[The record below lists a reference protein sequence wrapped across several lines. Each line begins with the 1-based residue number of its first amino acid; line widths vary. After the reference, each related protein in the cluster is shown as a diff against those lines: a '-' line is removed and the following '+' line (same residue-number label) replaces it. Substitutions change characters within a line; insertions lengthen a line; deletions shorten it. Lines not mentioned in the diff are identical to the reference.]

1 MSPKVRNALIITVTL
16 IVAFG
21 IGAAWQFAQAD
32 RARREL
38 AEVTAELDATRH
50 EVNLEKLQSTL
61 ALATVA
67 AQLGN
72 HERARQLTSD
82 FFTGL
87 QEVSA
92 DVSDAERAAFDR
104 ILLGRDNLITRL
116 SRAEPEAGL
125 ELARLLGSYQG
136 ALGRQTDGLPTG
148 APTQMPAADTMS

>member
-1 MSPKVRNALIITVTL
+1 MNPKVRNALIITAAL
-16 IVAFG
+16 ITTFG

-38 AEVTAELDATRH
+38 SEAMAQLDTTRR

-87 QEVSA
+87 QQISA
-92 DVSDAERAAFDR
+92 DVTDEERAAFDR
-104 ILLGRDNLITRL
+104 ILLVRDNLITGL
-116 SRAEPEAGL
+116 SRAEPGAGL
-125 ELARLLGSYQG
+125 ELARLLGTFRD

-148 APTQMPAADTMS
+148 PAIMPADTMS